1 MECRFSSINWGNL
14 NNQINSRLIALAG
27 TSCKTS
33 KMPVNLLIPAQTEG
47 YDRYIIG
54 RHSIRVT
61 GILEISCDCTWKF
74 NGIKKSDSGVDIYN
88 MNKSDRGKV
97 AESLTTGGALVWYT
111 MWINSIWDKYKWICI
126 RQDAW
131 SNFGREY
138 VRMREIVFAVGVV
151 IVLLILY
158 CMMIEFPS
166 RKCDDLDVIAEM
178 VAELEGAFGTKS
190 WVINFHNLKRFPELE
205 SKDDKAWIFYAEG
218 DCKFVFLKDGTG
230 NFDIAS
236 ASAECLNL
244 KNK

>member
-1 MECRFSSINWGNL
+1 M
-14 NNQINSRLIALAG
+14 
-27 TSCKTS
+27 
-33 KMPVNLLIPAQTEG
+33 
-47 YDRYIIG
+47 
-54 RHSIRVT
+54 
-61 GILEISCDCTWKF
+61 
-74 NGIKKSDSGVDIYN
+74 
-88 MNKSDRGKV
+88 
-97 AESLTTGGALVWYT
+97 
-111 MWINSIWDKYKWICI
+111 
-126 RQDAW
+126 
-131 SNFGREY
+131 
-138 VRMREIVFAVGVV
+138 RMREIVFAVGVV

-166 RKCDDLDVIAEM
+166 RKRDDLDVIAEM

-190 WVINFHNLKRFPELE
+190 WVINFRNLKRFPELE